1 MKICQKCN
9 ELYDDKYNFCQK
21 CGEGLSVYHAI
32 NAETTQ
38 SITDVSNLNNYK
50 DPESN
55 KKLLIVGIT
64 IVLIAIGAF
73 FIINQG
79 KENKQIV
86 NTNIPAN
93 SPTTNENSVKPH
105 KNVREEL
112 KKETKAAI
120 TAEKQAEAVKAAE
133 AEAERAAREAK
144 EKQSQE
150 IMINAPGYILVD
162 DVFVRDAPNFNN
174 SNIIGEARK
183 ASRFQIIAYIGDWAK
198 IEDRSKTIGY
208 ILRKHISTDGTNVD
222 WSTGDKYGKEVH
234 TAVVKATDVN
244 MRASNSL
251 NSKVVGRFIPGERVA
266 VLGFYKEWVRV
277 KRTNGQVGYI
287 WRTYLDY

>member
-55 KKLLIVGIT
+55 IKLLIVGIT

-93 SPTTNENSVKPH
+93 SPTTNENSVKKQKRLSQL
-105 KNVREEL
+105 KN
-112 KKETKAAI
+112 
-120 TAEKQAEAVKAAE
+120 KQ
-133 AEAERAAREAK
+133 R
-144 EKQSQE
+144 Q
-150 IMINAPGYILVD
+150 
-162 DVFVRDAPNFNN
+162 
-174 SNIIGEARK
+174 
-183 ASRFQIIAYIGDWAK
+183 
-198 IEDRSKTIGY
+198 
-208 ILRKHISTDGTNVD
+208 
-222 WSTGDKYGKEVH
+222 
-234 TAVVKATDVN
+234 
-244 MRASNSL
+244 
-251 NSKVVGRFIPGERVA
+251 
-266 VLGFYKEWVRV
+266 
-277 KRTNGQVGYI
+277 
-287 WRTYLDY
+287 